1 MYVIHSPRL
10 SLRKMANGP
19 RKQLFPGYSYADPS
33 RFAGGCELLGITL
46 KEGKH
51 LGNLG
56 MSICVTTEKGLSH
69 GIL

>member
-1 MYVIHSPRL
+1 
-10 SLRKMANGP
+10 MANGP
-19 RKQLFPGYSYADPS
+19 RNQLFPGYSYADPS
-33 RFAGGCELLGITL
+33 RLGCELFGITL

-56 MSICVTTEKGLSH
+56 MPICVTTGKGLSH